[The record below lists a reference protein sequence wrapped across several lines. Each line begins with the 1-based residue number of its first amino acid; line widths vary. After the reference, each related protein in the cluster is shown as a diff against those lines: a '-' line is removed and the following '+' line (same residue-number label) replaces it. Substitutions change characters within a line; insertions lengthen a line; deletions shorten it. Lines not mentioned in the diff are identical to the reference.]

1 MVDYFEE
8 ARKLF
13 EYMQTLR
20 RDFHRHP
27 ELGFQEVRTSGI
39 VARELKE
46 LGLEVRTGIAKTGVI
61 ANLVGKSEK
70 PVILVRFDMDALPIQ
85 EENDVEYASQN
96 PGIMHACGHDGHTAI
111 GLSVARLLHA
121 HRKELNGTVKFVFQP
136 AEEGLGGAEE
146 MVKEGVLENPKP
158 DVVLA
163 LHLWNEKPVGWLGV
177 TQGAVMAASDRFQ
190 MRIVGQGGHGAAP
203 HLTVD
208 PVLASCQIV
217 DSLQSIISRNV
228 PPLQSAVVSVTSIH
242 GGEAFNVIPQEV
254 ELKGTLRSYER
265 ETRELIHKRFDQ
277 IVKGVAQSFGCYA
290 EVETWAVTPA
300 VINDTRITRYV
311 QEIAMKWLPDYT
323 LDSNSRTMGSEDMAY
338 FMQDIPGCYFFIGSS
353 NEKKGLTAAH
363 HHPCFDFDE
372 EVLPIATGLMATVV
386 AEIMQTSSL

>member
-1 MVDYFEE
+1 MVNYFEE

-13 EYMQTLR
+13 EYTQALR

-27 ELGFQEVRTSGI
+27 EMGFQEVRTSGI
-39 VARELKE
+39 VARELE
-46 LGLEVRTGIAKTGVI
+46 QIGLEVHTGIAKTGVI
-61 ANLVGKSEK
+61 ANLTGKDGK
-70 PVILVRFDMDALPIQ
+70 PVVLVRFDMDALPIQ

-121 HRKELNGTVKFVFQP
+121 HREELNGTVKFVFQP

-146 MVKEGVLENPKP
+146 MVKDGVLENPKP

-163 LHLWNEKPVGWLGV
+163 LHLWNEQPIGWLGI
-177 TQGAVMAASDRFQ
+177 THGAVMAASDRFQ
-190 MRIVGQGGHGAAP
+190 LRIVGQGGHGAAP
-203 HLTVD
+203 HLVVD
-208 PVLASCQIV
+208 PILASCQIV
-217 DSLQSIISRNV
+217 NSLQSIVSRNV
-228 PPLQSAVVSVTSIH
+228 PPLQSAVVTVTSIH

-254 ELKGTLRSYER
+254 ILKGTIRSYEK

-277 IVKGVAQSFGCYA
+277 IVKGVAHAFGCHA
-290 EVETWAVTPA
+290 EVETWIVTPA
-300 VINDTRITRYV
+300 VINDSIISRRV
-311 QEIAMKWLPDYT
+311 QEIATRWLPNCTIDT
-323 LDSNSRTMGSEDMAY
+323 NSRTMGSEDMAY

-372 EVLPIATGLMATVV
+372 EALPLATGLMATVV
-386 AEIMQTSSL
+386 TEIMQASSP